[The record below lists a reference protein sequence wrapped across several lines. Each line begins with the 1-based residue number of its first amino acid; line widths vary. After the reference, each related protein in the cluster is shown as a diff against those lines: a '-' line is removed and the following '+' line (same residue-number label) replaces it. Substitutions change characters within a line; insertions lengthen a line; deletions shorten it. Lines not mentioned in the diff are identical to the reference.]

1 LESSK
6 SGAYFMVKSFFQ
18 SQIAFFIFSS
28 VFYCEFVK
36 ADFLIGLSTN
46 SWQEKIPIV
55 ASGVE
60 QNQMTTLSGLGV
72 QAEYDHLVTQRIR
85 YGLGASFISGS
96 ADIHQLKTTQLKGL
110 RRNFKAY
117 WLSNKLLWRMT
128 KSFAFGPNVILNQRQ
143 LEGLSAAMSAGLLMD
158 FEYALS
164 ENFRLT
170 QSLGTMSDSS
180 QLAYAIG
187 FSYLF

>member
-1 LESSK
+1 
-6 SGAYFMVKSFFQ
+6 MVKSFFQ
-18 SQIAFFIFSS
+18 LRIVFLVLGAF
-28 VFYCEFVK
+28 FYCELVK

-55 ASGVE
+55 AGGVE
-60 QNQMTTLSGLGV
+60 QNQMTTLSGVGI
-72 QAEYDHLVTQRIR
+72 QAQFDYLFTQRIR

-96 ADIHQLKTTQLKGL
+96 ADIHQLKTTQLTGL

-117 WLSNKLLWRMT
+117 WLSNKLLWRVT

-143 LEGLSAAMSAGLLMD
+143 LEGLTAAMSAGLLMD

-164 ENFRLT
+164 ESFRLT
-170 QSLGTMSDSS
+170 QSLGTMSDSG
-180 QLAYAIG
+180 QLGYTIG

>member
-1 LESSK
+1 
-6 SGAYFMVKSFFQ
+6 MVKSFFQ

-158 FEYALS
+158 FEYVLS